1 MTKRDQF
8 IHYVRHGGPQPL
20 CSPQIGAGAGFDT
33 RLAGKEWISETTLA
47 DTIAAVSRF
56 DIVPLINLGLP
67 DPGDWNPALRWHQTG
82 ERCAPEQVT
91 RDFEL
96 RTTHGTLTKQV
107 TETRREGT
115 FQPKYPVTGDAD
127 LAAFE
132 WVVDAM
138 GVGDFSAV
146 TRQVRAA
153 VDEIAGRAA
162 LDIQWAMQPYEMLCF
177 PNTVD
182 TVLLAQDQPVF
193 FQRLMDKIL
202 ALDLKLQDAVAAG
215 GADFVFLGG
224 PGSEMISPSY
234 YRDYL
239 IPYSKIVTAE
249 ARRRGLLVYTHICS
263 PVQPFLDLG
272 FYNEMGLDL
281 FETLS
286 PPPVGNVQ
294 SLAEAMT
301 KLDPAICTRGNLGL
315 DVLLNGT
322 PEDVRRG
329 TETILRE
336 TAGRKHLVAA
346 GDYLFYATPEANIA
360 AMAETVA
367 RQ

>member
-8 IHYVRHGGPQPL
+8 IQYVRHGGPQPL
-20 CSPQIGAGAGFDT
+20 
-33 RLAGKEWISETTLA
+33 
-47 DTIAAVSRF
+47 
-56 DIVPLINLGLP
+56 
-67 DPGDWNPALRWHQTG
+67 
-82 ERCAPEQVT
+82 
-91 RDFEL
+91 
-96 RTTHGTLTKQV
+96 
-107 TETRREGT
+107 
-115 FQPKYPVTGDAD
+115 
-127 LAAFE
+127 
-132 WVVDAM
+132 
-138 GVGDFSAV
+138 
-146 TRQVRAA
+146 
-153 VDEIAGRAA
+153 
-162 LDIQWAMQPYEMLCF
+162 
-177 PNTVD
+177 
-182 TVLLAQDQPVF
+182 
-193 FQRLMDKIL
+193 
-202 ALDLKLQDAVAAG
+202 
-215 GADFVFLGG
+215 
-224 PGSEMISPSY
+224 
-234 YRDYL
+234 
-239 IPYSKIVTAE
+239 
-249 ARRRGLLVYTHICS
+249 CS

-301 KLDPAICTRGNLGL
+301 QLDPAICTRGNLGL

-346 GDYLFYATPEANIA
+346 GDYLFYATPEANVA